1 MSSESG
7 SAGSD
12 SRNSW
17 TPVVPHD
24 TTPEAAARQR
34 EWWLGLSEGERLQFM
49 LDLTNAGIEARM
61 GVLREEHPD
70 ASEAELTAI
79 WTEERYRDSLPADF
93 LARAVQA
100 IRERDG

>member
-1 MSSESG
+1 
-7 SAGSD
+7 
-12 SRNSW
+12 
-17 TPVVPHD
+17 
-24 TTPEAAARQR
+24 
-34 EWWLGLSEGERLQFM
+34 M

-61 GVLREEHPD
+61 GMLRKEHPD
-70 ASEAELTAI
+70 ASQAELTAI

>member
-1 MSSESG
+1 
-7 SAGSD
+7 
-12 SRNSW
+12 
-17 TPVVPHD
+17 
-24 TTPEAAARQR
+24 
-34 EWWLGLSEGERLQFM
+34 M

-61 GVLREEHPD
+61 GVLREEQRD

-79 WTEERYRDSLPADF
+79 WTEERYRNSLPADF